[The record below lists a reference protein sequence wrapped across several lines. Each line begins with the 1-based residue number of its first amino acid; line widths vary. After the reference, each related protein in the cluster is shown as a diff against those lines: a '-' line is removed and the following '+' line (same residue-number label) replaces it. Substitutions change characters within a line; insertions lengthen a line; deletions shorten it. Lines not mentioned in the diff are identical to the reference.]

1 MLSWEKLSGPVSYTT
16 DCCLNLSLFLQAPQ
30 IVTCQ
35 LFQVNEGGEKNSLK
49 IHKWWIRNQKT
60 ITGEQAWPDISWAAH
75 ANFHRGF
82 VSVRMKQILS
92 NCFRFCFLLCLYQH
106 YYKHLLSPE
115 KLLHKKFSLGLKF
128 SLYEW
133 IARLSINLKWVM
145 WTTGIMFHVSL
156 WYTVFAH

>member
-1 MLSWEKLSGPVSYTT
+1 MLYLHILSFPMILFYYFYFFKINIVLSWEKLSGPVSYTT

-75 ANFHRGF
+75 ANFHRCF

-115 KLLHKKFSLGLKF
+115 KIVTWEVFSR
-128 SLYEW
+128 S
-133 IARLSINLKWVM
+133 
-145 WTTGIMFHVSL
+145 
-156 WYTVFAH
+156 